1 MKVTIS
7 PEQLGSLAIFA
18 AIVRSKLIVLRDDR
32 PKIRKANTH
41 YIFVAEENALVPLL
55 NQADLR
61 GQFGA

>member
-1 MKVTIS
+1 
-7 PEQLGSLAIFA
+7 LAIFA

-61 GQFGA
+61 GQFRA